1 VRGGQ
6 EILAWAGELDGV
18 RAPRRRV
25 RDLRAAL
32 NGTPD
37 VRVDTMHSMKG
48 MEFRCVL
55 VAGVDAATVPSPGAL
70 TPREEDPVAHEQ
82 DLQRERCLLF
92 VACTRAQDA
101 LHVSYSGSPSQ
112 FLT

>member
-1 VRGGQ
+1 MDGRVVVSRFV
-6 EILAWAGELDGV
+6 LPHNAG
-18 RAPRRRV
+18 RRPRPAM

-32 NGTPD
+32 EGTPG

-48 MEFRCVL
+48 MEFHCIV
-55 VAGVDAATVPSPGAL
+55 VAGVDAATVPSPRAL

-82 DLQRERCLLF
+82 DPPRERCLLF
-92 VACTRAQDA
+92 VACTRARDA